1 MFPQC
6 LQKCSMYNPNECL
19 IADLAMQLSL
29 GKTRPPVAEDLPIEV
44 PSNHDFWVMSFGR
57 CRLGRHS

>member
-1 MFPQC
+1 
-6 LQKCSMYNPNECL
+6 
-19 IADLAMQLSL
+19 MQLSL
-29 GKTRPPVAEDLPIEV
+29 GKLRPPVAEDLPIEV